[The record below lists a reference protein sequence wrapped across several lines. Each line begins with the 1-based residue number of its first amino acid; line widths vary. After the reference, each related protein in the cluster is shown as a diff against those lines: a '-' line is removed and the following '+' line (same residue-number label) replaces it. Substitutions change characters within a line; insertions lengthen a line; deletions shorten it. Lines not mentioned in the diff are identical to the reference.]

1 MPISVRQGEL
11 MRIGLNATSFLPGC
25 MGGMET
31 YFRNLLDRLQC
42 LDRENDYLLL
52 CDKRFTAEFSL
63 FNPAFRTEFINYAK
77 PSPAWFLRGVLRNV
91 LNRDILAGRMN
102 RVQAD
107 VIHHPFT
114 VLTPPGIKIP
124 SVLTFW
130 DMQHE
135 FFPEFFSRTEL
146 VKRQCL
152 YRASA
157 ERATRIIVSA
167 AFTKECLV
175 NRYGIDAEKI
185 EVIHTGYGPEY
196 HPVNDPEALAAIR
209 SRYGLDKPFLFY
221 PAATWPHKNHKR
233 LLEAVK
239 LMRER
244 YAFDGSLVLTGI
256 AMQSHGEIKAEINLL
271 GLAGH
276 VKVLGYLPAADLP
289 DLYRSARLMVF
300 PSLFEGFGIPL
311 VEAMACGCPVVCA
324 DATSLPEVVG
334 AAGILFDPLDPG
346 NMAEAIWSAWN
357 DEGTLTRMRAGGLE
371 RAKLFN
377 WDDAALKT
385 MAVYNKAGGAV

>member
-1 MPISVRQGEL
+1 

-42 LDRENDYLLL
+42 LDQENDYLLL
-52 CDKRFTAEFSL
+52 CDKRHAAEFNL
-63 FNPAFRTEFINYAK
+63 FNPQFCMEYINYAK
-77 PSPAWFLRGVLRNV
+77 PSPAWYLRGVIRNIFN
-91 LNRDILAGRMN
+91 LDILAGRMN
-102 RVQAD
+102 GVKVD

-135 FFPEFFSRTEL
+135 FFTEFFSSTEL
-146 VKRQCL
+146 VKRQRL

-175 NRYGIDAEKI
+175 NRYQIDADKI
-185 EVIHTGYGPEY
+185 EIVYTGYGPEY
-196 HPVNDPEALAAIR
+196 RPVSKAESLGAVR
-209 SRYGLDKPFLFY
+209 SKYDLEKPFLFY

-239 LMRER
+239 ILCER
-244 YAFDGSLVLTGI
+244 YGFDCSLVLTGI
-256 AMQSHGEIKAEINLL
+256 AMQSHAEIKTEINRL
-271 GLAGH
+271 GLTDQI
-276 VKVLGYLPAADLP
+276 KILGYLPAGDLP
-289 DLYRSARLMVF
+289 YIYNNARMMVF

-324 DATSLPEVVG
+324 NATSLPEVVG
-334 AAGILFDPLDPG
+334 DAGILFDPLDTE
-346 NMAEAIWSAWN
+346 NMAETIWAAWN
-357 DEGTLTRMRAGGLE
+357 DDDRLAGMRKRGLE
-371 RAKLFN
+371 RAELFN
-377 WDDAALKT
+377 WDVTALKT
-385 MAVYNKAGGAV
+385 IAVYKKACGAV

>member
-1 MPISVRQGEL
+1 
-11 MRIGLNATSFLPGC
+11 MRVGLNATSFLPGR

-31 YFRNLLDRLQC
+31 YFRNLLDRLQH
-42 LDRENDYLLL
+42 LDHENDYLLL
-52 CDKRFTAEFSL
+52 CDKRHAGEFIL
-63 FNPAFRTEFINYAK
+63 FNSQFRTEYINYAK
-77 PSPAWFLRGVLRNV
+77 PSPAWFLRGVIRNV
-91 LNRDILAGRMN
+91 INLDILASRMN
-102 RVQAD
+102 GVKVD

-114 VLTPPGIKIP
+114 VLTPPDIKLP

-135 FFPEFFSRTEL
+135 FFPEFFSSTEL
-146 VKRQCL
+146 LKRQRL

-175 NRYGIDAEKI
+175 NRYGIAAEKI
-185 EVIHTGYGPEY
+185 EVIYTGYGPENRLL
-196 HPVNDPEALAAIR
+196 NDAELLAVAR
-209 SRYGLDKPFLFY
+209 SKYGLDKPFLFY

-239 LMRER
+239 IMRDR
-244 YAFDGSLVLTGI
+244 YAFDGSLVLSGV
-256 AMQSHGEIKAEINLL
+256 AMQSHSEIKAEILRL
-271 GLAGH
+271 GLADQ
-276 VKVLGYLPAADLP
+276 VKILGYLPATDLP
-289 DLYRSARLMVF
+289 CLYNCARLMVF

-334 AAGILFDPLDPG
+334 EAGMLFDPLDPEK
-346 NMAEAIWSAWN
+346 MAETIWSAWN
-357 DEGTLTRMRAGGLE
+357 DEGMLASMRERGLD

-385 MAVYNKAGGAV
+385 IAVYNKARGAA

>member
-1 MPISVRQGEL
+1 
-11 MRIGLNATSFLPGC
+11 MRIGLNATSFLPGS

-31 YFRNLLDRLQC
+31 YFRNLLDRLQHH
-42 LDRENDYLLL
+42 DHENYYLLL
-52 CDKRFTAEFSL
+52 CDKRFSGEFPL
-63 FNPAFRTEFINYAK
+63 FNPAFHMEYINYAK
-77 PSPAWFLRGVLRNV
+77 PSPAWFLRGVVRNV
-91 LNRDILAGRMN
+91 LNFDILANRMN
-102 RVQAD
+102 GVKVD

-135 FFPEFFSRTEL
+135 FLPEFFSHTEL
-146 VKRQCL
+146 VKRQRL

-175 NRYGIDAEKI
+175 NRYRIAAEKI
-185 EVIHTGYGPEY
+185 DIVYTGYGPEY
-196 HPVNDPEALAAIR
+196 RPLKDAELLSAVR
-209 SRYGLDKPFLFY
+209 SRYGLDRPFLFY

-239 LMRER
+239 IMRER
-244 YAFDGSLVLTGI
+244 YSFDGDLVLTGI
-256 AMQSHGEIKAEINLL
+256 AMQSHSEIKAEILRL
-271 GLAGH
+271 GLADQI
-276 VKVLGYLPAADLP
+276 KILGYLPSTDLP
-289 DLYRSARLMVF
+289 YLYNCARLMVF

-324 DATSLPEVVG
+324 DTTSLPEVVG
-334 AAGILFDPLDPG
+334 TAGMLFDPLDSG
-346 NMAEAIWSAWN
+346 EMAETIWSAWN
-357 DEGTLTRMRAGGLE
+357 DEDTLARMRESGLE

-385 MAVYNKAGGAV
+385 LAVYNKTCGAV

>member
-1 MPISVRQGEL
+1 
-11 MRIGLNATSFLPGC
+11 MRIGLNAISFLPGC

-31 YFRNLLDRLQC
+31 YFRNLFDQLQNH
-42 LDRENDYLLL
+42 DQENDYLLL
-52 CDKRFTAEFSL
+52 CDKRFAGEFPL
-63 FNPAFRTEFINYAK
+63 FNPSFHCEYINYAK
-77 PSPAWFLRGVLRNV
+77 PSPAWFLRGVMRNV
-91 LNRDILAGRMN
+91 LDVDILANRMN
-102 RVQAD
+102 GVEVD
-107 VIHHPFT
+107 VIHHPFS

-135 FFPEFFSRTEL
+135 FFPEFFSRIEL
-146 VKRQCL
+146 AKRQRL
-152 YRASA
+152 YRSSA

-167 AFTKECLV
+167 SFTKGCLV
-175 NRYGIDAEKI
+175 DRYGIDADKI
-185 EVIHTGYGPEY
+185 EVVYTGYGPEY
-196 HPVNDPEALAAIR
+196 RHVKDAELLVEVC

-239 LMRER
+239 IMSER

-256 AMQSHGEIKAEINLL
+256 AMQSHAEINKEINRL
-271 GLAGH
+271 GLSSQ
-276 VKVLGYLPAADLP
+276 VKILGYLPAADLP
-289 DLYRSARLMVF
+289 YLYNCARLMVF

-334 AAGILFDPLDPG
+334 AAGMLFDPLDPG
-346 NMAEAIWSAWN
+346 GMAETIWSAWN
-357 DEGTLTRMRAGGLE
+357 DEGTLARMRAGGFE
-371 RAKLFN
+371 RAKSFN

-385 MAVYNKAGGAV
+385 MAVYNQAGGAV

>member
-1 MPISVRQGEL
+1 
-11 MRIGLNATSFLPGC
+11 

-31 YFRNLLDRLQC
+31 YFRNLLDRLQH

-52 CDKRFTAEFSL
+52 CDKRHAGEFNLSNL
-63 FNPAFRTEFINYAK
+63 QFHTKYINYAK
-77 PSPAWFLRGVLRNV
+77 PSPSWFLRGAIRNV
-91 LNRDILAGRMN
+91 FNLDILASRMN
-102 RVQAD
+102 GVKVD

-114 VLTPPGIKIP
+114 VLTPPGITTP

-146 VKRQCL
+146 LKRKRL

-175 NRYGIDAEKI
+175 NRYEIEAEKI
-185 EVIHTGYGPEY
+185 EVIYTGYGPEY
-196 HPVNDPEALAAIR
+196 RPVNDSEWLTAVR
-209 SRYGLDKPFLFY
+209 SKYGLDKPFLFY
-221 PAATWPHKNHKR
+221 PAATWPHKNHNR

-239 LMRER
+239 IMCER

-256 AMQSHGEIKAEINLL
+256 AMQSHSEIKTEINRLN
-271 GLAGH
+271 LADK
-276 VKVLGYLPAADLP
+276 VKILGYLPASDLP
-289 DLYRSARLMVF
+289 LLYNCARLMVF

-324 DATSLPEVVG
+324 EATSLPEVVG
-334 AAGILFDPLDPG
+334 EAGVLFDPLDPEEIAA
-346 NMAEAIWSAWN
+346 NIWSAWN
-357 DEGTLTRMRAGGLE
+357 DDGRLADMRERGLE
-371 RAKLFN
+371 RAKLFC

-385 MAVYNKAGGAV
+385 IDVYKKACGAV